1 MILLV
6 PINAVMAMKTKTY
19 QVRSF
24 CYVTMILRNMYYR
37 DFFLQVY
44 YMLSGKNLTSELN
57 MFPST
62 VGNIFE

>member
-1 MILLV
+1 
-6 PINAVMAMKTKTY
+6 MKTKTY

-24 CYVTMILRNMYYR
+24 CYVTMILGNMYYR

>member
-1 MILLV
+1 MILG
-6 PINAVMAMKTKTY
+6 
-19 QVRSF
+19 
-24 CYVTMILRNMYYR
+24 NMYYR

-62 VGNIFE
+62 VGNIFEWNLLALGVQQNILQRLVPTWAK

>member
-1 MILLV
+1 MILG
-6 PINAVMAMKTKTY
+6 
-19 QVRSF
+19 
-24 CYVTMILRNMYYR
+24 NMYYR

-62 VGNIFE
+62 VGNIFEWNLLALGVQQNNKNTNQP